1 MAPRTV
7 HVTTIII
14 IIQHILVSLSEQRKT
29 RSMLAIVQQFVVRWS
44 ICFELLALISAV
56 LTPNNATDLLG
67 NHVPEV
73 L

>member
-1 MAPRTV
+1 
-7 HVTTIII
+7 
-14 IIQHILVSLSEQRKT
+14 
-29 RSMLAIVQQFVVRWS
+29 MLAIVQQFVVQWS

-56 LTPNNATDLLG
+56 LTPNNVPRLTG

>member
-1 MAPRTV
+1 M
-7 HVTTIII
+7 
-14 IIQHILVSLSEQRKT
+14 
-29 RSMLAIVQQFVVRWS
+29 AIVQQFVVRWS